1 MQVAPGRARLSCL
14 KNGIF
19 YAIKLDWLKFG
30 GFMIEVIFL
39 GVGEA
44 FDEELPNTSILIHY
58 GVENSPV
65 TLLLDCGFTAPPQFW
80 REETEV
86 DKLDGIWISHFHGDH
101 YFGLPALLV
110 RFWEEGRSKVLTI
123 LGQKGIDSFTRKSLD
138 LAYPG
143 FYKKLEFPIRFLEVE
158 PKKDVEVFG
167 LTFQAAD
174 NSHSQ
179 RDLALRIDAQGKSIY
194 YSGDGKAT
202 PESMALA
209 KGSQLIIHE
218 AFHIETEIPG
228 HGTVTGSIDMAKRCE
243 ASNLALVHIQRN
255 VRRQVID
262 RMQQFTHPA
271 GSLNVI
277 VPEPGYRM
285 TL

>member
-1 MQVAPGRARLSCL
+1 
-14 KNGIF
+14 
-19 YAIKLDWLKFG
+19 
-30 GFMIEVIFL
+30 MIEVIFL

-58 GVENSPV
+58 VEGTSPV

-80 REETEV
+80 REELEV

-143 FYKKLEFPIRFLEVE
+143 LYEKLEFPIRFLEVE
-158 PKKDVEVFG
+158 PKKDVKIFG

-179 RDLALRIDAQGKSIY
+179 RDLALRIEAHGKSIY

-228 HGTVTGSIDMAKRCE
+228 HGSITGSIDMAKRCE

-262 RMQQFTHPA
+262 RMQQFTHMA
-271 GSLNVI
+271 GSLNVM

>member
-1 MQVAPGRARLSCL
+1 
-14 KNGIF
+14 
-19 YAIKLDWLKFG
+19 
-30 GFMIEVIFL
+30 MIEVIFL

-58 GVENSPV
+58 GVGSSPV

-86 DKLDGIWISHFHGDH
+86 NMLDGIWISHFHGDH
-101 YFGLPALLV
+101 FLGLPALLV
-110 RFWEEGRSKVLTI
+110 RFWEEGRSKALTL

-143 FYKKLEFPIRFLEVE
+143 IYEKLKFPVRFIEVE
-158 PKKDVEVFG
+158 PNKDVEIFG
-167 LTFQAAD
+167 LTFQSAD
-174 NSHSQ
+174 NNHSQ
-179 RDLALRIDAQGKSIY
+179 RDLALRIEAHGKSIY

-202 PESMALA
+202 PESMAIA
-209 KGSQLIIHE
+209 DASQLIIHE
-218 AFHIETEIPG
+218 AFHIETETPG

-243 ASNLALVHIQRN
+243 ASDLALVHIQRK

-262 RMQQFTHPA
+262 RMQEFTNLA
-271 GSLNVI
+271 GSLNVM
-277 VPEPGYRM
+277 VPEPGHKI